1 MLSCRSASQDVYIFL
16 GDDLLLVEVD
26 VEEDLLGGDVAVI
39 GEVGVEGE
47 EDGLA
52 LPGLLG
58 EDVLFGR
65 GVSSVEGD
73 DVLALGTVLVALDV
87 ADEDEFCVL
96 GLVDCRPL
104 PVQN

>member
-1 MLSCRSASQDVYIFL
+1 M
-16 GDDLLLVEVD
+16 
-26 VEEDLLGGDVAVI
+26 EEDLLGGDVAVI

-58 EDVLFGR
+58 EGVLFGR

-96 GLVDCRPL
+96 GLIDCRPL

>member
-1 MLSCRSASQDVYIFL
+1 M
-16 GDDLLLVEVD
+16 EKH
-26 VEEDLLGGDVAVI
+26 LLGGDVAVI

-47 EDGLA
+47 KYGLA

-65 GVSSVEGD
+65 GVGAVEGD

-96 GLVDCRPL
+96 GLVDC
-104 PVQN
+104 